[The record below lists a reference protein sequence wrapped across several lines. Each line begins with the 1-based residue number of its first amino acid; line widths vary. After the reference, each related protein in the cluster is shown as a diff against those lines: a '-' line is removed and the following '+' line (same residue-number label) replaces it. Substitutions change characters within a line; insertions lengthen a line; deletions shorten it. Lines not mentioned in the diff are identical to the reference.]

1 MNHSAQE
8 SLTHVEDTAWLDDE
22 QLGTSLVDTCQ
33 YSADTIWANGR
44 VEGVGSDE
52 ES

>member
-1 MNHSAQE
+1 MAYKNIV
-8 SLTHVEDTAWLDDE
+8 THVENTAWLNDE

-33 YSADTIWANGR
+33 YSADTIGANGGI
-44 VEGVGSDE
+44 EGIGADE